1 MVRCIVYCCL
11 QGRFDVLYAA
21 FRGRKSWRWE
31 VRMGMGTEGLA
42 KGLVFGVWCLVFG
55 VRGLEFEVRGLGG
68 LGWDDV
74 VPSLRRKKNGREARR
89 R

>member
-1 MVRCIVYCCL
+1 MCGSMYCVLLSAGAVRCIVRRVPREEELEVGGADGDGHRRAC
-11 QGRFDVLYAA
+11 QG
-21 FRGRKSWRWE
+21 
-31 VRMGMGTEGLA
+31 
-42 KGLVFGVWCLVFG
+42 FGVWGLVFG

-74 VPSLRRKKNGREARR
+74 VPSLRRKKNGCEARR